1 MWEAFLGVSSNNNHL
16 KTITISLCCLIAVFL
31 LTRQPVLSQTITG
44 AWKGKTGNVRTELK
58 LVKKG
63 DSLLGT
69 AYYYTSKNHYRRY
82 AVRGYFDGQT
92 NDVVWWD
99 EQLLEDKVSGNLFGS
114 SKEPVLSVAD
124 FNCPGEDKMLLDG
137 SSTERDHKDVPKGP
151 VALEKITNPTFT
163 DEWDFVIE
171 NYTVG
176 ANHPDIIDSI
186 ARLSF
191 APPPMEQEVP
201 VEREIPAATIPS
213 TAPVTV
219 AAPSIKAPAPTAPP
233 EEKKLAGKPITP
245 EDKFTARTNKLQTVI
260 PINNSKKIELRFYD
274 NAQVDGDSIALF
286 LNKKLIFKNIRL
298 TDHPYTIF
306 LDADEL
312 SNDNELVMVAEN
324 LGSIPPNT
332 SFMVAIVGKKQYE
345 ARLYADEKSSALIRL
360 IKQDADQ

>member
-1 MWEAFLGVSSNNNHL
+1 MKA
-16 KTITISLCCLIAVFL
+16 ITIPLCCLAVTFL
-31 LTRQPVLSQTITG
+31 LVRQPVLSQTITG
-44 AWKGKTGNVRTELK
+44 AWKGKTGAVRTELK

-69 AYYYTSKNHYRRY
+69 AYYYTSKHHYRRY

-99 EQLLEDKVSGNLFGS
+99 ETLLEDKASGNLFGS

-124 FNCPGEDKMLLDG
+124 FNCPGENKMLLDG
-137 SSTERDHKDVPKGP
+137 SSTERDHKDIPKGP
-151 VALEKITNPTFT
+151 VALEKITHPTFT
-163 DEWDFVIE
+163 DEWDFVID
-171 NYTVG
+171 NYLVG

-191 APPPMEQEVP
+191 APPPMEQAIP
-201 VEREIPAATIPS
+201 VERAIPAATIPA

-219 AAPSIKAPAPTAPP
+219 AAPKVKAPPP
-233 EEKKLAGKPITP
+233 VVPSEARKLAGKPVTP

-260 PINNSKKIELRFYD
+260 PVTHKKIELRFYD

-286 LNKKLIFKNIRL
+286 LNNKLIFKHIRL
-298 TDHPYTIF
+298 TDQAYTIF

-312 SNDNELVMVAEN
+312 DSDNELVMVAEN

-332 SFMVAIVGKKQYE
+332 SFMVAIVGKKRYE
-345 ARLYADEKSSALIRL
+345 ARLHADENSSALIRL
-360 IKQDADQ
+360 IKRDGDQ